1 MTIDQLNDL
10 FIEQE
15 YSMIKDFVKKVFND
29 NYISFYDFLEKK
41 MDVSMDYVTE
51 FFMEEIPQAYLQILY
66 NKNPQSTIDYVVDE
80 FLTDVKKEG
89 DKYYMIMSRDDL
101 SEFFDDR
108 GRDGTARDV
117 AKRVL
122 SDEPS
127 DWYYNDSVD
136 VSTVVEELDEGNFN
150 NLLHKFFVEHEG
162 EEYDGEII
170 TQEFMKNTTKNE
182 LSDMISKL
190 DDELSSNLTSLY
202 SNAENYAYEEE
213 IYNLVNRELKDF
225 FGTEKWGDYITSQI
239 RKVDGTVVNRET
251 FRVDVTNLLKR
262 IVPEYID
269 MHVTEP
275 DNQFEYQ
282 GNLENV
288 IKDWFNE
295 TEDYLDFRIPE
306 YPDYRLLEKQIND
319 LYSDYI

>member
-41 MDVSMDYVTE
+41 IDVSMDYVTE
-51 FFMEEIPQAYLQILY
+51 FFMEEIPQAYLKILY

-80 FLTDVKKEG
+80 FLGDVKKEG

-108 GRDGTARDV
+108 GRNGTARDV

-122 SDEPS
+122 TDEPT

-136 VSTVVEELDEGNFN
+136 VSTVVEELDEGNFD

-182 LSDMISKL
+182 LSDMIYKL
-190 DDELSSNLTSLY
+190 DDELSSNLTNLY
-202 SNAENYAYEEE
+202 STAENYAYEEE

-262 IVPEYID
+262 IVLEYID
-269 MHVTEP
+269 MHITEP

-282 GNLENV
+282 ANLENV

-295 TEDYLDFRIPE
+295 TEDYLDFRVPE

>member
-1 MTIDQLNDL
+1 
-10 FIEQE
+10 
-15 YSMIKDFVKKVFND
+15 
-29 NYISFYDFLEKK
+29 
-41 MDVSMDYVTE
+41 
-51 FFMEEIPQAYLQILY
+51 
-66 NKNPQSTIDYVVDE
+66 
-80 FLTDVKKEG
+80 
-89 DKYYMIMSRDDL
+89 
-101 SEFFDDR
+101 
-108 GRDGTARDV
+108 
-117 AKRVL
+117 
-122 SDEPS
+122 
-127 DWYYNDSVD
+127 
-136 VSTVVEELDEGNFN
+136 
-150 NLLHKFFVEHEG
+150 LLHKFFVKHEG

-182 LSDMISKL
+182 LSDMIYKL

-202 SNAENYAYEEE
+202 STAENYAYEEE

>member
-1 MTIDQLNDL
+1 
-10 FIEQE
+10 
-15 YSMIKDFVKKVFND
+15 
-29 NYISFYDFLEKK
+29 LEKK
-41 MDVSMDYVTE
+41 IDVSMDYITE
-51 FFMEEIPQAYLQILY
+51 FFMEEIPQAYLKILY

-127 DWYYNDSVD
+127 DWYNNDSVD
-136 VSTVVEELDEGNFN
+136 VSTVVEELDEGNFD

-202 SNAENYAYEEE
+202 STAENYAYEEE

-239 RKVDGTVVNRET
+239 KKIDGTIVNKET

-262 IVPEYID
+262 IVPEYIN

-288 IKDWFNE
+288 IQDWFNE
-295 TEDYLDFRIPE
+295 TEDYLDFRAPE

>member
-41 MDVSMDYVTE
+41 IDVSMDYVTE
-51 FFMEEIPQAYLQILY
+51 FFMEEIPQAYLKILY

-80 FLTDVKKEG
+80 FLGDVKKEG

-108 GRDGTARDV
+108 GRNGTARDV

-122 SDEPS
+122 TDEPT
-127 DWYYNDSVD
+127 DWYDNDSVD
-136 VSTVVEELDEGNFN
+136 VSTVVEELDEGNFD

-202 SNAENYAYEEE
+202 STAENYAYEEE

-262 IVPEYID
+262 IIPEYID

-295 TEDYLDFRIPE
+295 TEDYLDFRVPE

>member
-29 NYISFYDFLEKK
+29 DYISFYDFLEKK
-41 MDVSMDYVTE
+41 MDVSMYYVTN

-127 DWYYNDSVD
+127 DWYNNDSVD
-136 VSTVVEELDEGNFN
+136 VSTVVEELDEGNFD

-202 SNAENYAYEEE
+202 STAENYAYEEE

-239 RKVDGTVVNRET
+239 KKIDGTIVNKET

-288 IKDWFNE
+288 IQDWFNE
-295 TEDYLDFRIPE
+295 TEDYLDFRAPE

>member
-41 MDVSMDYVTE
+41 IDVSMDYVTE
-51 FFMEEIPQAYLQILY
+51 FFMEEIPQAYLKILY

-80 FLTDVKKEG
+80 FLGDVKKEG

-108 GRDGTARDV
+108 GRNGTARDV

-122 SDEPS
+122 TDEPT
-127 DWYYNDSVD
+127 DWYDNDSVD
-136 VSTVVEELDEGNFN
+136 VSTVVEELDEGNFD

-182 LSDMISKL
+182 LSDMIYKL

-202 SNAENYAYEEE
+202 STAENYAYEEE

-239 RKVDGTVVNRET
+239 RKVDGTIVNRET

-262 IVPEYID
+262 IVLEYID
-269 MHVTEP
+269 MHITEP

-282 GNLENV
+282 ANLENV

-295 TEDYLDFRIPE
+295 TEDYLDFRVPE

>member
-136 VSTVVEELDEGNFN
+136 VSTVVEELDEGNFD

-182 LSDMISKL
+182 LSDMIYKL

-202 SNAENYAYEEE
+202 STAENYAYEEE

>member
-15 YSMIKDFVKKVFND
+15 YNMIKDFVKKVFND

-41 MDVSMDYVTE
+41 IDVSMDYVTE
-51 FFMEEIPQAYLQILY
+51 FFMEEIPQAYLKILY

-122 SDEPS
+122 TDEPT

-136 VSTVVEELDEGNFN
+136 VSTVVEELDEGNFD

-182 LSDMISKL
+182 LSDMIYKL

-202 SNAENYAYEEE
+202 STAENYAYEEE

-262 IVPEYID
+262 IVLEYID
-269 MHVTEP
+269 MHITEP

-295 TEDYLDFRIPE
+295 TEDYLDFRVPE

>member
-29 NYISFYDFLEKK
+29 DYISFYDFLEKK
-41 MDVSMDYVTE
+41 MDVSMYYVTN

-127 DWYYNDSVD
+127 DWYNNDSVD
-136 VSTVVEELDEGNFN
+136 VSTVVEELDEGNFD

-202 SNAENYAYEEE
+202 STAEYYAYEEE

-239 RKVDGTVVNRET
+239 KKIDGTIVNKET

-262 IVPEYID
+262 IVPEYIN

-288 IKDWFNE
+288 IQDWFNE
-295 TEDYLDFRIPE
+295 TEDYLDFRVPE

>member
-41 MDVSMDYVTE
+41 IDVSMDYVTE

-108 GRDGTARDV
+108 GRDGTAKNL

-122 SDEPS
+122 SDEPT

-202 SNAENYAYEEE
+202 STAENYAYEEE

-239 RKVDGTVVNRET
+239 KKIDGTIVNKET

-262 IVPEYID
+262 IVPEYIN

-282 GNLENV
+282 ANLENV
-288 IKDWFNE
+288 IQDWFNE
-295 TEDYLDFRIPE
+295 TEDYLDFRAPE

>member
-29 NYISFYDFLEKK
+29 DYISFYDFLEKK
-41 MDVSMDYVTE
+41 MDVSMYYVTN

-127 DWYYNDSVD
+127 DWYNNDSVD
-136 VSTVVEELDEGNFN
+136 VSTVVEELDEGNFD

-202 SNAENYAYEEE
+202 STAENYAYEEE

-239 RKVDGTVVNRET
+239 KKIDGTIVNKET

-262 IVPEYID
+262 IVPEYIN

>member
-41 MDVSMDYVTE
+41 IDVSMDYVTE
-51 FFMEEIPQAYLQILY
+51 FFMEEIPQAYLKILY

-80 FLTDVKKEG
+80 FLGDVIKEG

-108 GRDGTARDV
+108 GRYGTASGV
-117 AKRVL
+117 AKKVL
-122 SDEPS
+122 SDEPT

-136 VSTVVEELDEGNFN
+136 VSTVVEELDEGNFD

-170 TQEFMKNTTKNE
+170 NQEFMKNTTKNE
-182 LSDMISKL
+182 LSDMINKL

-202 SNAENYAYEEE
+202 STAENYAYEEE

-262 IVPEYID
+262 IIPEYID

>member
-41 MDVSMDYVTE
+41 IDVSMDYVTE
-51 FFMEEIPQAYLQILY
+51 FFMEEIPQAYLKILY

-80 FLTDVKKEG
+80 FLGDVIKEG

-108 GRDGTARDV
+108 GRYGTASGV
-117 AKRVL
+117 AKKVL
-122 SDEPS
+122 SDEPT
-127 DWYYNDSVD
+127 DWFYNDSVD
-136 VSTVVEELDEGNFN
+136 VSTVVEELDEGNFD

-182 LSDMISKL
+182 LSDMIYKL

-202 SNAENYAYEEE
+202 STAENYAYEEE

-262 IVPEYID
+262 IVLEYID
-269 MHVTEP
+269 MHITEP

-282 GNLENV
+282 ANLENV

-295 TEDYLDFRIPE
+295 TEDYLDFRVPE

>member
-15 YSMIKDFVKKVFND
+15 YEMIKDFVKKVFND

-41 MDVSMDYVTE
+41 IDVSMDYVTE

-108 GRDGTARDV
+108 GRDGTAKNV

-122 SDEPS
+122 SDEPT
-127 DWYYNDSVD
+127 DWYYNDIVD

-190 DDELSSNLTSLY
+190 DDELSSNLTILY
-202 SNAENYAYEEE
+202 STAENYAYDEE

-239 RKVDGTVVNRET
+239 KKIDGTIVNKET

-295 TEDYLDFRIPE
+295 TEDYLDFRVPE

>member
-15 YSMIKDFVKKVFND
+15 YRMIKDFVEKVFND
-29 NYISFYDFLEKK
+29 DYISFYDFLEKK
-41 MDVSMDYVTE
+41 IDVSMDYVTE
-51 FFMEEIPQAYLQILY
+51 FFMEEIPQAYLKILY

-80 FLTDVKKEG
+80 FLSDVKKEG
-89 DKYYMIMSRDDL
+89 DKYYMIISRDDL
-101 SEFFDDR
+101 SKFFDDR
-108 GRDGTARDV
+108 GRDGTAKGV

-122 SDEPS
+122 SDEPT
-127 DWYYNDSVD
+127 DWYDNDSVD
-136 VSTVVEELDEGNFN
+136 VSTVVEELDEGNFD

-162 EEYDGEII
+162 KEYDGEII

-190 DDELSSNLTSLY
+190 DDELSSNLINLY
-202 SNAENYAYEEE
+202 SIAENYAYEEE

-239 RKVDGTVVNRET
+239 RKVDGTVVNKET

-282 GNLENV
+282 GDLEYV

-295 TEDYLDFRIPE
+295 TENYLDFRVPE

>member
-1 MTIDQLNDL
+1 
-10 FIEQE
+10 
-15 YSMIKDFVKKVFND
+15 MIKDFVKKVFND
-29 NYISFYDFLEKK
+29 DYISFYDFLEKK
-41 MDVSMDYVTE
+41 MDVSMYYVTN

-127 DWYYNDSVD
+127 DWYNNDSVD
-136 VSTVVEELDEGNFN
+136 VSTVVEELDEGNFD

-202 SNAENYAYEEE
+202 STAEYYAYEEE

-239 RKVDGTVVNRET
+239 KKIDGTIVNKET

-262 IVPEYID
+262 IVPEYIN

-288 IKDWFNE
+288 IQDWFNE
-295 TEDYLDFRIPE
+295 TEDYLDFRAPE

>member
-41 MDVSMDYVTE
+41 IDVSMDYVTE
-51 FFMEEIPQAYLQILY
+51 FFMEEIPQAYLKILY

-108 GRDGTARDV
+108 GRNGTARDV

-122 SDEPS
+122 TDEPT

-136 VSTVVEELDEGNFN
+136 VSTVVEELDEGNFD

-182 LSDMISKL
+182 LSDMIYKL

-202 SNAENYAYEEE
+202 STAENYAYEDE

-239 RKVDGTVVNRET
+239 KKIDGTIVNKET

-262 IVPEYID
+262 IVPQYID

-282 GNLENV
+282 GDLENV

-295 TEDYLDFRIPE
+295 TEDYLDFRVPE

>member
-41 MDVSMDYVTE
+41 IDVSMDYVTE
-51 FFMEEIPQAYLQILY
+51 FFMEEIPQAYLKILY

-80 FLTDVKKEG
+80 FLGDVKKEG

-108 GRDGTARDV
+108 GRNGTARDV

-122 SDEPS
+122 TDEPT

-136 VSTVVEELDEGNFN
+136 VSTVVEELDEGNFD

-182 LSDMISKL
+182 LSDMIYKL

-202 SNAENYAYEEE
+202 STAENYAYEEE

-262 IVPEYID
+262 IVLEYID
-269 MHVTEP
+269 MHITEP